1 MHNILIFQELKKRET
16 IVAKKE
22 AMLAEKS
29 EIEFRRMRSSQII
42 NKVTLFCQKAVLYFF
57 IYLLLF
63 VKQFIAC

>member
-1 MHNILIFQELKKRET
+1 MHNIFIFQELKKRET

-42 NKVTLFCQKAVLYFF
+42 NKVTLF
-57 IYLLLF
+57 
-63 VKQFIAC
+63 